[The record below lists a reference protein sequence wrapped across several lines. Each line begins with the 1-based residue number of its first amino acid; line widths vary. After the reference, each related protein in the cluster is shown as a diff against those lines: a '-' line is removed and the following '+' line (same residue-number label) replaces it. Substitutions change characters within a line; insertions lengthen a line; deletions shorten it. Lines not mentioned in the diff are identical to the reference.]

1 MEKGKI
7 MGALYRRCVPLLAVF
22 LLALSVGCGKPSAP
36 EEAGYTVT
44 DAQGRAVAFEEKPV
58 RILDYGLWLDDI
70 VLGMLPPER
79 LVGIDHMADDPNSSN
94 IVDIAEGI
102 TEKINHPSA
111 ERVLALHPDVVFLDA
126 DIDAGPAQTLP
137 ELGIRV
143 VACKKPH
150 NAEEL
155 RAAVRLVAAALGEAE
170 KGEALVWLFDAE
182 RAALAGRLTEVP
194 PDARKTVIVI
204 SMSPT
209 YGSRGGLFDGLCG
222 MAGVTNGAAEIG
234 LTAGQSLTKEHIV
247 AVNPDFLIVPVWNN
261 HGSYDIEKFNRTY
274 LDDPALQTVRAI
286 RDRQIYRPHEGYI
299 YNASQDMIFGAQ
311 DIAHAAYGDIVPLPV
326 HRHLSVV
333 EGLAR

>member
-1 MEKGKI
+1 MNTVCR
-7 MGALYRRCVPLLAVF
+7 MMYLLLAVLP
-22 LLALSVGCGKPSAP
+22 LLFAFGCGKASAP
-36 EEAGYTVT
+36 QASGYTVT
-44 DAQGRAVAFEEKPV
+44 DAQGCAVAFEEKPA
-58 RILDYGLWLDDI
+58 RILNYGLWLDDI

-94 IVDIAEGI
+94 IVGIAEGI
-102 TEKINHPSA
+102 AEKINHPSA
-111 ERVLALHPDVVFLDA
+111 EHVLALHPDVVFLDA

-150 NAEEL
+150 NVEEL
-155 RAAVRLVAAALGEAE
+155 RAAVRMVAAALGEEE
-170 KGEALVWLFDAE
+170 KGEALVALFDAE
-182 RAALAGRLTEVP
+182 REALAGRLKEVP
-194 PDARKTVIVI
+194 PDARKTVVAI

-222 MAGVTNGAAEIG
+222 MAGVTNGVAEIG

-247 AVNPDFLIVPVWNN
+247 AVNPDVLIVPVWND
-261 HGSYDIEKFNRTY
+261 HGSYDIEKFNREY

-286 RDRQIYRPHEGYI
+286 RERQIYRPHEGYI

-333 EGLAR
+333 EGLSR

>member
-1 MEKGKI
+1 MEKEK
-7 MGALYRRCVPLLAVF
+7 MMERLFRRYVLL
-22 LLALSVGCGKPSAP
+22 LSVLLLVLAAGCGKSAP
-36 EEAGYTVT
+36 GQAAGYTVT
-44 DAQGRAVAFEEKPV
+44 DVQGRAVAFEKKPV
-58 RILDYGLWLDDI
+58 RILNYGLWLDNI

-102 TEKINHPSA
+102 AEKINHPSA

-155 RAAVRLVAAALGEAE
+155 RVAVRLVAAALGEEE
-170 KGEALVWLFDAE
+170 KGEALVALFDAE
-182 RAALAGRLTEVP
+182 LAALRGRLAQVP
-194 PDARKTVIVI
+194 PDARKTVVVI

-222 MAGVTNGAAEIG
+222 MAGVTNGAAQIG
-234 LTAGQSLTKEHIV
+234 LTAGQALTKEHIV
-247 AVNPDFLIVPVWNN
+247 AVNPDVLIVPVWND
-261 HGSYDIEKFNRTY
+261 HGSYDIEKFNREY

-286 RDRQIYRPHEGYI
+286 RERQLYRPHEGYI

-333 EGLAR
+333 EGLSR

>member
-1 MEKGKI
+1 MNTVCR
-7 MGALYRRCVPLLAVF
+7 MMYLLLAVLP
-22 LLALSVGCGKPSAP
+22 LLFAFGCGKASAP
-36 EEAGYTVT
+36 QETGYTVT
-44 DAQGRAVAFEEKPV
+44 DAQGRAVAFEKKPV
-58 RILDYGLWLDDI
+58 RILNYGLWLDNI

-94 IVDIAEGI
+94 IVDIAAGF

-143 VACKKPH
+143 VACRKPH

-155 RAAVRLVAAALGEAE
+155 HAAVYLVAAALGEEE
-170 KGEALVWLFDAE
+170 KGAALIGLFDAE
-182 RAALAGRLTEVP
+182 REALAGRLREVP
-194 PDARKTVIVI
+194 QEARKTVVVI

-209 YGSRGGLFDGLCG
+209 YGSRGGLFDGLCS

-234 LTAGQSLTKEHIV
+234 LTAGQALTKEHIV
-247 AVNPDFLIVPVWNN
+247 AVNPDVLIVLVWND
-261 HGSYDIEKFNRTY
+261 HGSYDIEKFNREY

-286 RDRQIYRPHEGYI
+286 RERQIYRPHEGYI

-333 EGLAR
+333 EGLSR

>member
-1 MEKGKI
+1 MNTVCR
-7 MGALYRRCVPLLAVF
+7 MMYLLLAVLP
-22 LLALSVGCGKPSAP
+22 LLFAFGCGKASAP
-36 EEAGYTVT
+36 QASGYTVT
-44 DAQGRAVAFEEKPV
+44 DAQGRAVAFEKKPV
-58 RILDYGLWLDDI
+58 RILNYGLWLDDI

-94 IVDIAEGI
+94 IVGIAEGI
-102 TEKINHPSA
+102 AEKINHPSA
-111 ERVLALHPDVVFLDA
+111 ERVLDLHPDVVFLDA

-155 RAAVRLVAAALGEAE
+155 RTAVRMVAAALGEEE
-170 KGEALVWLFDAE
+170 KGEALVALFDAE
-182 RAALAGRLTEVP
+182 REALAGRLKEVP
-194 PDARKTVIVI
+194 PDARKTVVVI

-247 AVNPDFLIVPVWNN
+247 AVNPDVLIVPVWND
-261 HGSYDIEKFNRTY
+261 HGSYDIEKFNREY

-286 RDRQIYRPHEGYI
+286 RERQIYRPHEGYI

-333 EGLAR
+333 EGLSR

>member
-1 MEKGKI
+1 MNTVCR
-7 MGALYRRCVPLLAVF
+7 MMYLLLAVLP
-22 LLALSVGCGKPSAP
+22 LLFAFGCGKASAP
-36 EEAGYTVT
+36 QETGYTVT
-44 DAQGRAVAFEEKPV
+44 DAQGHAVAFEKKPV
-58 RILDYGLWLDDI
+58 RILNYGLWLDNI

-94 IVDIAEGI
+94 IVDIAAGF

-155 RAAVRLVAAALGEAE
+155 RTAVRMVAAALGEEE
-170 KGEALVWLFDAE
+170 KGEALVALFDAE
-182 RAALAGRLTEVP
+182 REALAGRLKEVP
-194 PDARKTVIVI
+194 RDARKTVVVI

-247 AVNPDFLIVPVWNN
+247 AVNPDVLIVPVWND
-261 HGSYDIEKFNRTY
+261 HGSYDIEKFNREY

-286 RDRQIYRPHEGYI
+286 RERQIYRPHEGYI
-299 YNASQDMIFGAQ
+299 YNASQDMLFGAQ

-333 EGLAR
+333 EGLSR

>member
-1 MEKGKI
+1 MNTVCR
-7 MGALYRRCVPLLAVF
+7 MMYLLLAVLP
-22 LLALSVGCGKPSAP
+22 LLFAFGCGKASAP
-36 EEAGYTVT
+36 QETGYTVT
-44 DAQGRAVAFEEKPV
+44 DAQGHAVAFEKKPV
-58 RILDYGLWLDDI
+58 RILNYGLWLDNI

-94 IVDIAEGI
+94 IVDIAAGF

-126 DIDAGPAQTLP
+126 NIDAGPAQTLP

-155 RAAVRLVAAALGEAE
+155 RTAVRMVAAALGEEE
-170 KGEALVWLFDAE
+170 KGEALVALFDAE
-182 RAALAGRLTEVP
+182 REALAGRLKEVP
-194 PDARKTVIVI
+194 PDARKTVVVI

-247 AVNPDFLIVPVWNN
+247 AVNPDVLIVPVWND
-261 HGSYDIEKFNRTY
+261 HGSYDIEKFNREY

-286 RDRQIYRPHEGYI
+286 RERQIYRPHEGYI

-333 EGLAR
+333 EGLSR

>member
-1 MEKGKI
+1 MNTVCR
-7 MGALYRRCVPLLAVF
+7 MMYLLLAVLP
-22 LLALSVGCGKPSAP
+22 LLFAFGCGKASAP
-36 EEAGYTVT
+36 QASGYTVT
-44 DAQGRAVAFEEKPV
+44 DAQGRAVAFEKKPV
-58 RILDYGLWLDDI
+58 RILSYGLWLDNI

-94 IVDIAEGI
+94 IVGIAEGI
-102 TEKINHPSA
+102 AEKINHPSA

-155 RAAVRLVAAALGEAE
+155 RAAVRMVAAALGEEE
-170 KGEALVWLFDAE
+170 KGEALVGLFDAE
-182 RAALAGRLTEVP
+182 REALAGRLREVP
-194 PDARKTVIVI
+194 QEARKTVVVI

-222 MAGVTNGAAEIG
+222 MAGVTNGAAQIG
-234 LTAGQSLTKEHIV
+234 LTAGQALTKEHIV
-247 AVNPDFLIVPVWNN
+247 AVNPDVLIVPVWND
-261 HGSYDIEKFNRTY
+261 HGSYDIEKFNREY
-274 LDDPALQTVRAI
+274 LGDPALQTVRAI
-286 RDRQIYRPHEGYI
+286 RDRRIARPHEGYI

-333 EGLAR
+333 EGLSR

>member
-1 MEKGKI
+1 MNTVCR
-7 MGALYRRCVPLLAVF
+7 MMYLLLAVLP
-22 LLALSVGCGKPSAP
+22 LLFAFGCGKASAP
-36 EEAGYTVT
+36 QASGYTVT
-44 DAQGRAVAFEEKPV
+44 DAQGRAVAFEKKPV
-58 RILDYGLWLDDI
+58 RILSYGLWLDNI

-94 IVDIAEGI
+94 IVGIAEGI
-102 TEKINHPSA
+102 AEKINHPSA

-155 RAAVRLVAAALGEAE
+155 RAAVRMVAAALGEEE
-170 KGEALVWLFDAE
+170 KGEALVGLFDAE
-182 RAALAGRLTEVP
+182 REALAGRLREVP
-194 PDARKTVIVI
+194 PDARKTVVVI

-222 MAGVTNGAAEIG
+222 MAGVTNGAAQIG
-234 LTAGQSLTKEHIV
+234 LTAGQALTKEHIV
-247 AVNPDFLIVPVWNN
+247 AVNPDVLIVPVWND
-261 HGSYDIEKFNRTY
+261 HGSYDIEKFNREY
-274 LDDPALQTVRAI
+274 LGDPALQTVRAI
-286 RDRQIYRPHEGYI
+286 RDRRIARPHEGYI

>member
-1 MEKGKI
+1 MNTVCR
-7 MGALYRRCVPLLAVF
+7 MMYLLLAVLP
-22 LLALSVGCGKPSAP
+22 LLFAFGCGKASAP
-36 EEAGYTVT
+36 QETGYTVT
-44 DAQGRAVAFEEKPV
+44 DAQGHAVAFEKKPV
-58 RILDYGLWLDDI
+58 RILNYGLWLDNI

-94 IVDIAEGI
+94 IVDIAAGF

-155 RAAVRLVAAALGEAE
+155 RTAVRMVAAALGEEE
-170 KGEALVWLFDAE
+170 KGEALVALFDAE
-182 RAALAGRLTEVP
+182 REALAGRLKEVP
-194 PDARKTVIVI
+194 PDARKTVVVI

-247 AVNPDFLIVPVWNN
+247 AVNPDVLIVPVWND
-261 HGSYDIEKFNRTY
+261 HGSYDIEKFNREY

-286 RDRQIYRPHEGYI
+286 RERQIYRPHEGYI

-333 EGLAR
+333 EGLSR

>member
-1 MEKGKI
+1 MNTVCR
-7 MGALYRRCVPLLAVF
+7 MMYLLLAVLP
-22 LLALSVGCGKPSAP
+22 LLFAFGCGKASAP
-36 EEAGYTVT
+36 QASGYTVT
-44 DAQGRAVAFEEKPV
+44 DAQGRAVAFEKKPV
-58 RILDYGLWLDDI
+58 RILSYGLWLDNI

-94 IVDIAEGI
+94 IVGIAEGI
-102 TEKINHPSA
+102 AEKINHPSA

-155 RAAVRLVAAALGEAE
+155 RAAVRMVAAALGEEE
-170 KGEALVWLFDAE
+170 KGEALVGLFDAE
-182 RAALAGRLTEVP
+182 REALAGRLREVTQE
-194 PDARKTVIVI
+194 ARKTVVVI

-222 MAGVTNGAAEIG
+222 MAGVTNGAAQIG
-234 LTAGQSLTKEHIV
+234 LTAGQALTKEHIV
-247 AVNPDFLIVPVWNN
+247 AVNPDVLIVPVWND
-261 HGSYDIEKFNRTY
+261 HGSYDIEKFNREY
-274 LDDPALQTVRAI
+274 LGDPALQTVRAI
-286 RDRQIYRPHEGYI
+286 RDCRIARPHEGYI

>member
-1 MEKGKI
+1 MNTVCR
-7 MGALYRRCVPLLAVF
+7 MMYLLLAVLP
-22 LLALSVGCGKPSAP
+22 LLFAFGCGKASAP
-36 EEAGYTVT
+36 QASGYTVT
-44 DAQGRAVAFEEKPV
+44 DAQGRAVAFEKKPV
-58 RILDYGLWLDDI
+58 RILSYGLWLDNI

-94 IVDIAEGI
+94 IVGIAEGI
-102 TEKINHPSA
+102 AEKINHPSA

-155 RAAVRLVAAALGEAE
+155 RAAVRMVAAALGEEE
-170 KGEALVWLFDAE
+170 KGEALVGLFDAE
-182 RAALAGRLTEVP
+182 REALAGRLREVTQE
-194 PDARKTVIVI
+194 ARKTVVVI

-222 MAGVTNGAAEIG
+222 MAGVTNGAAQIG
-234 LTAGQSLTKEHIV
+234 LTAGQALTKEHIV
-247 AVNPDFLIVPVWNN
+247 AVNPDVLIVPVWND
-261 HGSYDIEKFNRTY
+261 HGSYDIEKFNREY
-274 LDDPALQTVRAI
+274 LGDPALQTVRAI
-286 RDRQIYRPHEGYI
+286 RDRRIARPHEGYI

>member
-1 MEKGKI
+1 MNTVCR
-7 MGALYRRCVPLLAVF
+7 MMYLLLAVLP
-22 LLALSVGCGKPSAP
+22 LLFAFGCGKASAP
-36 EEAGYTVT
+36 QASGYTVT
-44 DAQGRAVAFEEKPV
+44 DAQGRAVAFEKKPV
-58 RILDYGLWLDDI
+58 RILSYGLWLDNI

-94 IVDIAEGI
+94 IVGIAEGI
-102 TEKINHPSA
+102 AEKINHPSA

-155 RAAVRLVAAALGEAE
+155 RTAVRMVAAALGEEE
-170 KGEALVWLFDAE
+170 KGEALVGLFDAE
-182 RAALAGRLTEVP
+182 REALAGRLKEVP
-194 PDARKTVIVI
+194 PDARKTVVVI

-234 LTAGQSLTKEHIV
+234 LTAGQALTKEHIV
-247 AVNPDFLIVPVWNN
+247 AVNPDVLIVPVWND
-261 HGSYDIEKFNRTY
+261 HGSYDIEKFNREY

-286 RDRQIYRPHEGYI
+286 RERQIYRPHEGYI

-333 EGLAR
+333 EGLSR

>member
-1 MEKGKI
+1 MEKEK
-7 MGALYRRCVPLLAVF
+7 MMERLFRRYVLL
-22 LLALSVGCGKPSAP
+22 LSVLLLVLAAGCGKSAP
-36 EEAGYTVT
+36 GQAAGYTVT
-44 DAQGRAVAFEEKPV
+44 DAQGRAVAFEKKPV
-58 RILDYGLWLDDI
+58 RILNYGLWLDNI

-102 TEKINHPSA
+102 AEKINHPSA

-155 RAAVRLVAAALGEAE
+155 RAAVRMVAAALGEEE
-170 KGEALVWLFDAE
+170 KGEALVALFDAE
-182 RAALAGRLTEVP
+182 REALAGRLKEVP
-194 PDARKTVIVI
+194 PDARKTVVVI

-247 AVNPDFLIVPVWNN
+247 AVNPDFLIVPVWND
-261 HGSYDIEKFNRTY
+261 HGSYDIEKFNREY
-274 LDDPALQTVRAI
+274 MDDPALQTVRAI
-286 RDRQIYRPHEGYI
+286 RERRIYRPHEGYI

-333 EGLAR
+333 EGLSR

>member
-1 MEKGKI
+1 MER
-7 MGALYRRCVPLLAVF
+7 LFRRYVLL
-22 LLALSVGCGKPSAP
+22 LSVLLLVLAAGCGKSAP
-36 EEAGYTVT
+36 GQAAGYTVT
-44 DAQGRAVAFEEKPV
+44 DVQGRAVAFEKKPV
-58 RILDYGLWLDDI
+58 RILNYGLWLDNI

-102 TEKINHPSA
+102 AEKINHPSA

-155 RAAVRLVAAALGEAE
+155 RVAVRLVAAALGEEE
-170 KGEALVWLFDAE
+170 KGEALVALFDAE
-182 RAALAGRLTEVP
+182 LAALRGRLAQVP
-194 PDARKTVIVI
+194 PDARKTVVVI

-222 MAGVTNGAAEIG
+222 MAGVTNGAAQIG
-234 LTAGQSLTKEHIV
+234 LTAGQALTKEHIV
-247 AVNPDFLIVPVWNN
+247 AVNPDVLIVPVWND
-261 HGSYDIEKFNRTY
+261 HGSYDIEKFNREY

-286 RDRQIYRPHEGYI
+286 RERQLYRPHEGYI

-333 EGLAR
+333 EGLSR

>member
-1 MEKGKI
+1 MEKEK
-7 MGALYRRCVPLLAVF
+7 MMERLFRRCVLLLGV
-22 LLALSVGCGKPSAP
+22 LLLVLAAGCGNKAP
-36 EEAGYTVT
+36 EQAAGYTVT
-44 DAQGRAVAFEEKPV
+44 DAQGHAVAFEEKPV
-58 RILDYGLWLDDI
+58 RILNYGLWLDNI

-94 IVDIAEGI
+94 IVDIAAGF

-155 RAAVRLVAAALGEAE
+155 RTAVRMVAAALGEEE
-170 KGEALVWLFDAE
+170 KGEALVALFDAE
-182 RAALAGRLTEVP
+182 REALAGRLKEVP
-194 PDARKTVIVI
+194 PDARKTVVVI

-247 AVNPDFLIVPVWNN
+247 AVNPDVLIVPVWND
-261 HGSYDIEKFNRTY
+261 HGSYDIEKFNREY

-286 RDRQIYRPHEGYI
+286 RERQIYRPHEGYI

-333 EGLAR
+333 EGLSR

>member
-1 MEKGKI
+1 MNTVCR
-7 MGALYRRCVPLLAVF
+7 MMYLLLAVLP
-22 LLALSVGCGKPSAP
+22 LLFAFGCGKASAP
-36 EEAGYTVT
+36 QASGYTVT
-44 DAQGRAVAFEEKPV
+44 DAQGRAVAFEKKPV
-58 RILDYGLWLDDI
+58 RILSYGLWLDNI

-94 IVDIAEGI
+94 IVGIAEGI
-102 TEKINHPSA
+102 AEKINHPSA

-126 DIDAGPAQTLP
+126 DIDAGPAQTLQ

-155 RAAVRLVAAALGEAE
+155 RAAVRMVAAALGEEE
-170 KGEALVWLFDAE
+170 KGEALVGLFDAE
-182 RAALAGRLTEVP
+182 REALAGRLREVTQE
-194 PDARKTVIVI
+194 ARKTVVVI

-222 MAGVTNGAAEIG
+222 MAGVTNGAAQIG
-234 LTAGQSLTKEHIV
+234 LTAGQALTKEHIV
-247 AVNPDFLIVPVWNN
+247 AVNPDVLIVPVWND
-261 HGSYDIEKFNRTY
+261 HGSYDIEKFNREY
-274 LDDPALQTVRAI
+274 LGDPALQTVRAI
-286 RDRQIYRPHEGYI
+286 RDRRIARPHEGYI

>member
-1 MEKGKI
+1 MEKEK
-7 MGALYRRCVPLLAVF
+7 MMERLFRRCVLLLGV
-22 LLALSVGCGKPSAP
+22 LLLVLAAGCGNKAP
-36 EEAGYTVT
+36 EQAAGYTVT
-44 DAQGRAVAFEEKPV
+44 DAQGRAVAFEKKPV
-58 RILDYGLWLDDI
+58 RILNYGLWLDNI

-94 IVDIAEGI
+94 IVGIAEGI
-102 TEKINHPSA
+102 AEKINHPSA

-155 RAAVRLVAAALGEAE
+155 RAAVRMVAAALGEEE
-170 KGEALVWLFDAE
+170 KGEALVALFDAE
-182 RAALAGRLTEVP
+182 REALAGRLKEVP
-194 PDARKTVIVI
+194 PDARKTVVVI

-209 YGSRGGLFDGLCG
+209 YGSRGGLFDGLCS

-234 LTAGQSLTKEHIV
+234 LTAGQALTKEHIV
-247 AVNPDFLIVPVWNN
+247 AVNPDVLIVPVWND
-261 HGSYDIEKFNRTY
+261 HGSYDIEKFNREY

-286 RDRQIYRPHEGYI
+286 RERQIYRPHEGYI

-333 EGLAR
+333 EGLSR

>member
-1 MEKGKI
+1 MNTVCR
-7 MGALYRRCVPLLAVF
+7 MMYLLLAVLP
-22 LLALSVGCGKPSAP
+22 LLFAFGCGKASAP
-36 EEAGYTVT
+36 QASGYTVT
-44 DAQGRAVAFEEKPV
+44 DAQGRAVAFEKKPV
-58 RILDYGLWLDDI
+58 RILSYGLWLDNI

-94 IVDIAEGI
+94 IVGIAEGI
-102 TEKINHPSA
+102 AEKINHPSA

-155 RAAVRLVAAALGEAE
+155 RAAVRMVAAALGEEE
-170 KGEALVWLFDAE
+170 KGEALVGLFDAE
-182 RAALAGRLTEVP
+182 REALAGRLREVP
-194 PDARKTVIVI
+194 QEARKTVVVI

-222 MAGVTNGAAEIG
+222 MAGVTNGAAQIG
-234 LTAGQSLTKEHIV
+234 LTAGQALTKEHIV
-247 AVNPDFLIVPVWNN
+247 AVNPDVLIVPVWND
-261 HGSYDIEKFNRTY
+261 HGSYDIEKFNREY
-274 LDDPALQTVRAI
+274 LGDPALQTVRAI
-286 RDRQIYRPHEGYI
+286 RDRRIARPHEGYI

>member
-1 MEKGKI
+1 MNTVCR
-7 MGALYRRCVPLLAVF
+7 MMYLLLAVLP
-22 LLALSVGCGKPSAP
+22 LLFAFGCGKASAP
-36 EEAGYTVT
+36 QASGYTVT
-44 DAQGRAVAFEEKPV
+44 DAQGRAVAFEKKPV
-58 RILDYGLWLDDI
+58 RILSYGLWLDNI

-102 TEKINHPSA
+102 AEKINHPSA

-155 RAAVRLVAAALGEAE
+155 RAAVRMVAAALGEEE
-170 KGEALVWLFDAE
+170 KGEALVGLFDAE
-182 RAALAGRLTEVP
+182 REALAGRLREVP
-194 PDARKTVIVI
+194 QEARKTVVVI

-222 MAGVTNGAAEIG
+222 MAGVTNGAAQIG
-234 LTAGQSLTKEHIV
+234 LTAGQALTKEHIV
-247 AVNPDFLIVPVWNN
+247 AVNPDVLIVPVWND
-261 HGSYDIEKFNRTY
+261 HGSYDIEKFNREY
-274 LDDPALQTVRAI
+274 LGDPALQTVRAI
-286 RDRQIYRPHEGYI
+286 RDRRIARPHEGYI

-333 EGLAR
+333 EGLSR

>member
-1 MEKGKI
+1 MNTVCR
-7 MGALYRRCVPLLAVF
+7 MMYLLLAVLP
-22 LLALSVGCGKPSAP
+22 LLFAFGCGKASAP
-36 EEAGYTVT
+36 QASGYTVT
-44 DAQGRAVAFEEKPV
+44 DAQGRTVAFEKKPV
-58 RILDYGLWLDDI
+58 RILSYGLWLDNI

-94 IVDIAEGI
+94 IVGIAEGI
-102 TEKINHPSA
+102 AEKINHPSA

-155 RAAVRLVAAALGEAE
+155 RAAVRMVAAALGEEE
-170 KGEALVWLFDAE
+170 KGEALVGLFDAE
-182 RAALAGRLTEVP
+182 REALAGRLREVP
-194 PDARKTVIVI
+194 QEARKTVVVI

-222 MAGVTNGAAEIG
+222 MAGVTNGAAQIG
-234 LTAGQSLTKEHIV
+234 LTAGQALTKEHIV
-247 AVNPDFLIVPVWNN
+247 AVNPDVLIVPVWND
-261 HGSYDIEKFNRTY
+261 HGSYDIEKFNREY
-274 LDDPALQTVRAI
+274 LGDPALQTVRAI
-286 RDRQIYRPHEGYI
+286 RDRRIARPHEGYI

>member
-1 MEKGKI
+1 MNTVCR
-7 MGALYRRCVPLLAVF
+7 MMYLLLAVLP
-22 LLALSVGCGKPSAP
+22 LLFAFGCGKASAP
-36 EEAGYTVT
+36 QASGYTVT
-44 DAQGRAVAFEEKPV
+44 DAQGRAVAFEKKPV
-58 RILDYGLWLDDI
+58 RILSYGLWLDNI

-94 IVDIAEGI
+94 IVGIAEGI
-102 TEKINHPSA
+102 AEKINHPSA

-155 RAAVRLVAAALGEAE
+155 RAADRMVAAALGEAE
-170 KGEALVWLFDAE
+170 KGEALVGLFDAE
-182 RAALAGRLTEVP
+182 REALAGRLREVTQE
-194 PDARKTVIVI
+194 ARKTVVVI

-222 MAGVTNGAAEIG
+222 MAGVTNGAAQIG
-234 LTAGQSLTKEHIV
+234 LTAGQALTKEHIV
-247 AVNPDFLIVPVWNN
+247 AVNPDVLIVPVWND
-261 HGSYDIEKFNRTY
+261 HGSYDIEKFNREY
-274 LDDPALQTVRAI
+274 LGDPALQTVRAI
-286 RDRQIYRPHEGYI
+286 RDRRIARPHEGYI

>member
-1 MEKGKI
+1 MNTVCR
-7 MGALYRRCVPLLAVF
+7 MMYLLLAVLP
-22 LLALSVGCGKPSAP
+22 LLFAFGCGKASAP
-36 EEAGYTVT
+36 QASGYTVT
-44 DAQGRAVAFEEKPV
+44 DAQGRAVAFEKKPV
-58 RILDYGLWLDDI
+58 RILSYGLWLDNI

-94 IVDIAEGI
+94 IVGIADGI
-102 TEKINHPSA
+102 AEKINHPSA

-155 RAAVRLVAAALGEAE
+155 RAAVRMVAAALGEEE
-170 KGEALVWLFDAE
+170 KGEALVGLFDAE
-182 RAALAGRLTEVP
+182 REALAGRLREVP
-194 PDARKTVIVI
+194 QEARKTVVVI

-222 MAGVTNGAAEIG
+222 MAGVTNGAAQIG
-234 LTAGQSLTKEHIV
+234 LTAGQALTKEHIV
-247 AVNPDFLIVPVWNN
+247 AVNPDVLIVPVWND
-261 HGSYDIEKFNRTY
+261 HGSYDIEKFNREY
-274 LDDPALQTVRAI
+274 LGDPALQTVRAI
-286 RDRQIYRPHEGYI
+286 RDRRIARPHEGYI

-311 DIAHAAYGDIVPLPV
+311 DIAHAAYGDTVPLPV